1 MPMLLPLLCA
11 CVEAMKYHIDGRFQH
26 EGWLVGVFSI
36 FVRQDHHMEAPH
48 PPGAAA
54 SGWLMYRRG
63 GSCPQSTKES
73 LDPSCL
79 TRNGPL
85 HRSLN
90 NAHKLITSKVKK
102 VKVACHLVRRSGP
115 HGALDPERSSGESFF
130 VSKKKKKNKA
140 STSSRNPR
148 FLVAC
153 SRLLT
158 GGVVVCLE
166 TLGEEVRSSS

>member
-1 MPMLLPLLCA
+1 MRSAREDAARKAPSLLPMLLPLLCA
-11 CVEAMKYHIDGRFQH
+11 CVEAMKYHIDGRFRH

-36 FVRQDHHMEAPH
+36 FVRQDHHMEASH

-73 LDPSCL
+73 LDPSCV

-102 VKVACHLVRRSGP
+102 NEGGMSLGAAVRPTRRAGP
-115 HGALDPERSSGESFF
+115 REKQRRIFLCFQ
-130 VSKKKKKNKA
+130 KKKKK
-140 STSSRNPR
+140 
-148 FLVAC
+148 
-153 SRLLT
+153 
-158 GGVVVCLE
+158 
-166 TLGEEVRSSS
+166 